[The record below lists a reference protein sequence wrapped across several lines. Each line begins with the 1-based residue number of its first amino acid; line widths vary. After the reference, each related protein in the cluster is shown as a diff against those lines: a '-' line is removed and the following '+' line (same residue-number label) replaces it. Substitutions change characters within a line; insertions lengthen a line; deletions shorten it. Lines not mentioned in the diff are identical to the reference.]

1 MKIYV
6 MLRPQVAFGED
17 LIQKREYRSFDG
29 IDEALLF
36 YHFEL
41 PRYLAEN
48 YIVVFSNSF
57 CFT

>member
-1 MKIYV
+1 

-17 LIQKREYRSFDG
+17 LVQKREYRSFDG